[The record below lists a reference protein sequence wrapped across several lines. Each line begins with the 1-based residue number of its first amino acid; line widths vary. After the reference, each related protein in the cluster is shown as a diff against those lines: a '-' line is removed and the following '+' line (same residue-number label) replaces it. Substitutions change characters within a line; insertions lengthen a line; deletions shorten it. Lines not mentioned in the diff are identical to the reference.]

1 MKPALLLGGK
11 KGQKTS
17 RAGIINNRFLWAGE
31 TRLPADAGAADG
43 DGDADTGA
51 GSGAAC
57 WY

>member
-31 TRLPADAGAADG
+31 TRLPADAGAADAA
-43 DGDADTGA
+43 DTADTDAD
-51 GSGAAC
+51 C
-57 WY
+57 